1 MKVTRG
7 QIIVFCMVAGIVG
20 GTYAVWVF
28 ALEERFALY
37 AENAQQLE
45 AYRSSFERLESSF
58 GGVTPDSLLNRIRE
72 ATPAWEQALDER
84 GAYFDASEWIEIEQP
99 PEELL
104 RFWYEETTDQ
114 MVLDFATE
122 VFETNPNFLFPE
134 NANVRQIVYE
144 GLFREQLGVPTFDE
158 LRGQSVNSENVSTW
172 MRELSF
178 GISLYQ
184 FLVDNGVFQVQELS
198 VGEDQ
203 RPQVLGRLLFTRT
216 VGVKLRT
223 TLDNLVDMLNELR
236 EADRWFHVDGMR
248 ISQPFI
254 AQRGGPPVLN
264 VEMLLTQASYV
275 PRPDEE
281 RTGGAAGLSMAALQ
295 QQGAP
300 ARRTA
305 AAQEPSAISQWWTWF
320 RRNVLYM
327 P

>member
-1 MKVTRG
+1 MKITRG

-28 ALEERFALY
+28 ALEERFAIY

-45 AYRSSFERLESSF
+45 DYKSSLERLETAF
-58 GGVTPDSLLNRIRE
+58 GGVTPESLLNEIRE

-84 GAYFDASEWIEIEQP
+84 GTYFDASEWIEIEQP

-122 VFETNPNFLFPE
+122 VFETNPNFRFPE
-134 NANVRQIVYE
+134 NAGVRQVVFE
-144 GLFREQLGVPTFDE
+144 GLLREQLGVPTLDE
-158 LRGQSVNSENVSTW
+158 LRGQSVDSESVSTW
-172 MRELSF
+172 LRELSF

-184 FLVDNGVFQVQELS
+184 FLVDNGVFQVQDVS

-203 RPQVLGRLLFTRT
+203 RPQILDRLLFTRT
-216 VGVKLRT
+216 VGVRLRAS
-223 TLDNLVDMLNELR
+223 LDNFVDMLSELR
-236 EADRWFHVDGMR
+236 EADRWFHVDGLR

-254 AQRGGPPVLN
+254 AQRGSPPVLN

-275 PRPDEE
+275 PRPDDE

-300 ARRTA
+300 ARRTERE
-305 AAQEPSAISQWWTWF
+305 EPSAISQWWTWF